1 MKKNLNK
8 GFMLAE
14 TLIVTTFVA
23 GVLIFIFIQFT
34 NLSKNYND
42 SYQYNTV
49 EGLYALRNIREYIL
63 TDSAILTQIENSVTE
78 DKYLEITNCTNFTD
92 KDYCLKLI
100 ELENI
105 NKIFISTN
113 YINKDLFYNFDE
125 SFKKFINKINSEDS
139 EKYRLIAEFNNSTYA
154 TIRFGE

>member
-1 MKKNLNK
+1 
-8 GFMLAE
+8 MLAE